1 MKNTQPSVANSCYSQ
16 DYYPATGI
24 YAPPTEISDEHTSA
38 KLDEIGIGSLL
49 NVPHPTVVDLSDG
62 SQIRLYNVTPRGDYD
77 ESRTIVYVP
86 EFAGG
91 MVPHRYAAALA
102 IAEVLGYG
110 VIVAPHNELS
120 TTRQERAQLRA
131 GNVGFI
137 AARQAEAL
145 DKVLPVGQDTTIYGY
160 SFGAQIAP
168 DLSGEVSRHGVLDH
182 KKLALLEPP
191 NTIER
196 NKYQLL
202 RDFMASGT
210 EQWLQATRDSGWQA
224 LNELVDSNYVH
235 DDAQRFMRQARNL
248 ASLAMI
254 GAMQRD
260 TFTQDLANACVAL
273 PPEYRVVVAQEAAS
287 TMVSSFAL
295 PDTIDYLN
303 NGWPQS
309 STQRELVVISSTNP
323 ETSVGHAIGNNP
335 MIPISLLR
343 KIIE

>member
-1 MKNTQPSVANSCYSQ
+1 MKNTQPSVANSCYLQ

-38 KLDEIGIGSLL
+38 KLDEIPMGTLL

-86 EFAGG
+86 EFAAG
-91 MVPHRYAAALA
+91 MVPHRDAAALA
-102 IAEVLGYG
+102 IAEVLGCR

-137 AARQAEAL
+137 AARLAEAL
-145 DKVLPVGQDTTIYGY
+145 AKVLPVGQDTTIYGY

-191 NTIER
+191 NTVER
-196 NKYQLL
+196 SMYQLL
-202 RDFMASGT
+202 KDFSKAGT
-210 EQWLQATRDSGWQA
+210 EQWLQATRDSRWQA
-224 LNELVDSNYVH
+224 LIELVDSTYVH
-235 DDAQRFMRQARNL
+235 EDAGRFIRQARSL

-254 GAMQRD
+254 GAMKRG
-260 TFTQDLANACVAL
+260 TFAADLLAAHQAL
-273 PPEYRVVVAQEAAS
+273 PPDARTTLGYVENSAMVAPFGLEDALDAVQASSNNPDAIRLVRFTSGSEAK
-287 TMVSSFAL
+287 
-295 PDTIDYLN
+295 
-303 NGWPQS
+303 G
-309 STQRELVVISSTNP
+309 
-323 ETSVGHAIGNNP
+323 VGHAGGNNP
-335 MIPISLLR
+335 LVAISLLE
-343 KIIE
+343 KTTE